1 MSTAM
6 TPTDPIAAAVE
17 GLLGLDYWVV
27 GERRDGTYL
36 AVASFAD
43 TELACRYAK
52 FLASERPVVCK
63 AYVVFD
69 RKAAKTWGVVPTR
82 HLEEGFDG
90 EA

>member
-1 MSTAM
+1 MSTA
-6 TPTDPIAAAVE
+6 TTSTDPLAAAVE
-17 GLLGLDYWVV
+17 GLLGLDYWVI

-36 AVASFAD
+36 AVASFASA
-43 TELACRYAK
+43 ELACRYAK
-52 FLASERPVVCK
+52 FLASERPVVCR

-69 RKAAKTWGVVPTR
+69 RKEAKPWGVVPTR

>member
-1 MSTAM
+1 MSTAI
-6 TPTDPIAAAVE
+6 TSTDPLAAAVS

-27 GERRDGTYL
+27 GERRDGTYI

-69 RKAAKTWGVVPTR
+69 RRQAKTWGVVPTR